1 MRKHRRAKNKPIVKS
16 GSTLSRAEVQA
27 GSKLRQGWYVL
38 IPCLAA
44 ALVFLPTLRF
54 GFVNDDHAQ
63 IENNP
68 QVRSWS
74 YLPRILT
81 TDMWSQ
87 KGADHEGFFYRPLF
101 SVWLLFLYSISGV
114 TTSLWHLASI
124 ALHVLTTF
132 LVFKLID
139 KHLRNNLAASI
150 GALLFAIHPIHI
162 EAVSWVSAANE
173 LLYTICILGSLL
185 LLQESNTDSW
195 DKKSYGALIL
205 WAAAL
210 FFKETAVV
218 LLVVFVFLTWAK
230 LETLKET
237 GHCGKV
243 AALRSIPWIVAA
255 GIYLGLRTIV
265 LQRSGLESG
274 KQSWGEALLSAP
286 GLVEFYLRKLVLP
299 WHLSS

>member
-16 GSTLSRAEVQA
+16 GSTLPHAKVQI
-27 GSKLRQGWYVL
+27 GTKRRQVWYVL

-54 GFVNDDHAQ
+54 GFVGDDHAQ
-63 IENNP
+63 IERNP
-68 QVRSWS
+68 QVQSWS

-87 KGADHEGFFYRPLF
+87 KGADHVGFFYRPLF
-101 SVWLLFLYSISGV
+101 SVWLLLLYSLVGP
-114 TTSLWHLASI
+114 TPWPWHLASI
-124 ALHVLTTF
+124 VLHAIATF
-132 LVFKLID
+132 LVFQLISKLAKND
-139 KHLRNNLAASI
+139 LAASL
-150 GALLFAIHPIHI
+150 GALVFAIHPIHI

-173 LLYTICILGSLL
+173 LFYTIFVLGSLL
-185 LLQESNTDSW
+185 LLQESRDDSW

-210 FFKETAVV
+210 FLKETAVV
-218 LLVVFVFLTWAK
+218 LLAVFAFLTWAK

-237 GHCGKV
+237 GHRGKV
-243 AALRSIPWIVAA
+243 AVLRSIPWIVTA

-274 KQSWGEALLSAP
+274 KQPWGEALFSAP
-286 GLVEFYLRKLVLP
+286 GLLEFYLKKLVL
-299 WHLSS
+299 